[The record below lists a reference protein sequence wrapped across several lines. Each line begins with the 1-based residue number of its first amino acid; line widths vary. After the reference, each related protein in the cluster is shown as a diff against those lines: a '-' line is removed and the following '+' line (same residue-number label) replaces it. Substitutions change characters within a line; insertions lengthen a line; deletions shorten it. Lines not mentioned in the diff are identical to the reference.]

1 MNDHQI
7 LLGELMELNQAIE
20 KIRKLGTNGI
30 NCDVE
35 TEDIVQRLM
44 NWSRRFEFE
53 VVEVDHAT
61 VAITFAS
68 LPEDLS
74 EFCQEVYEFCPDV
87 LEQGYDCLPDM
98 LEMAEEQGTEVDP
111 SVLELM
117 QGLDLKD
124 EDFGLKV
131 MERDLPRNMKLTLW
145 WD

>member
-1 MNDHQI
+1 
-7 LLGELMELNQAIE
+7 MELNQAIK

-35 TEDIVQRLM
+35 TEDIVDRLIA
-44 NWSRRFEFE
+44 WSHRFEFE

-61 VAITFAS
+61 VAIKFST

-74 EFCQEVYEFCPDV
+74 AFCQEVYVFCPDV

-98 LEMAEEQGTEVDP
+98 LEMAEEQGREVDP

-117 QGLDLKD
+117 KGLDPED
-124 EDFGLKV
+124 EDFGLKA
-131 MERDLPRNMKLTLW
+131 MERDLPQNMRLTLW